1 MKMRLLKLTASAMLI
16 TISSRAQLKLP
27 ASSPAF
33 KNDLQK
39 VIDDFNNGFA
49 SIKGD
54 VQAENPQTV
63 EYVSQVKLSG
73 AEECIITQ
81 YSGAKPIY
89 SFQAVMLT
97 TEDFEEASKKYK
109 ALYNQLKGMTIK
121 INRDY
126 TYNLSGDYDAPDESK
141 KFSSTVMRL
150 LPSATQLP
158 KLKVEVSMQYYF
170 PEWKVSLLV
179 YEREREDKE
188 RGKREDDEADK

>member
-1 MKMRLLKLTASAMLI
+1 MKMRLQKLTACAMLI
-16 TISSRAQLKLP
+16 TISTQAQLKLP
-27 ASSPAF
+27 TSNAGL

-54 VQAENPQTV
+54 IQSENPQTV
-63 EYVSQVKLSG
+63 EYASHVKLNG

-81 YSGAKPIY
+81 YSGSKPIY

-97 TEDFEEASKKYK
+97 TDDFEEASKKYK
-109 ALYNQLKGMTIK
+109 VLYNQLKGMTIRV
-121 INRDY
+121 NHDY
-126 TYNLSGDYDAPDESK
+126 TYRLTGDYDTPDEGK
-141 KFSSTVMRL
+141 KFFSTIMRL

-188 RGKREDDEADK
+188 RGKIEDDTDK